1 MSKRRVIFPVKF
13 EFKNSRLLTNTI
25 GVFIDILLIILL
37 IMELELVSLGVAD
50 RFISERAHYFRHN
63 YVIFG

>member
-1 MSKRRVIFPVKF
+1 MSKRRVIFPVEF

-25 GVFIDILLIILL
+25 RVFIDILLIILL

-50 RFISERAHYFRHN
+50 RFISERAHYFRHD